1 MANEKKPLTLSEMAR
16 LCKRT
21 VVTTVTDKD
30 GVTSEVEKQVAIREK
45 EVISAKEY
53 ADRVVVVTED
63 GQKFEAALV

>member
-1 MANEKKPLTLSEMAR
+1 MANEKKPLTTAEMAR

-30 GVTSEVEKQVAIREK
+30 GEARTVEKQVAIATA
-45 EVISAKEY
+45 EVIAAKEY
-53 ADRVVVVTED
+53 ADKVVVVTED